1 MNAGKRGAD
10 TIVDRNLTVADGIVV
25 DLDLTLRLD
34 GERTTSTS
42 EKQRRLVLLQGH
54 SRVMPG
60 LQQAIVGMSV
70 GDEKNVVVAPADGYG
85 ERDSDAFELV
95 PLDTF
100 PQDLALTKGMG
111 LNMRDQE
118 GQVHKAYVSEIRPEG
133 VMLDFNHR
141 LAGET
146 LHFHVKIAALRAA
159 TPEELAE
166 TRGERVD

>member
-10 TIVDRNLTVADGIVV
+10 KMTDGNLTVADGIVV
-25 DLDLTLRLD
+25 DLDLALRLD
-34 GERTTSTS
+34 GEGTISTS
-42 EKQRRLVLLQGH
+42 EGQRRLVLFQGH
-54 SRVMPG
+54 SRLLPG
-60 LQQAIVGMSV
+60 LQRAIAGMSV
-70 GDEKNVVVAPADGYG
+70 GDEKDVVVAPADGYG

-100 PQDLALTKGMG
+100 PPDLELTKGMG

-118 GQVHKAYVSEIRPEG
+118 GQVYKAYVSEISPEG

-159 TPEELAE
+159 TPEELTE
-166 TRGERVD
+166 KRGERVD